1 MTNPAVIHAGEAD
14 TRALSAML
22 SRAFDD
28 DPVMAWMYPDATRRP
43 RGTER
48 FFRAYL
54 QRLLPQGEV
63 YTTDDHAG
71 VALWALPN
79 RWRTSV
85 RELMH
90 QAPLM
95 PSLGRRLPIALYGL
109 HVIESHHPSEPHH
122 YLAVLGT
129 EPERQGE
136 GIGSR
141 LLAPVLE
148 DCDANEVPAF
158 LESSKESNIAFY
170 ARHGFKVTGEVQLP
184 RGPTIWPMWRDPRP

>member
-1 MTNPAVIHAGEAD
+1 MTDAAVRQAGEAD
-14 TRALSAML
+14 ANEL
-22 SRAFDD
+22 SRMLARAFHD
-28 DPVMAWMYPDATRRP
+28 DPVMAWLFPDEARRA

-48 FFRAYL
+48 FFHAYL
-54 QRLLPQGEV
+54 RRLLPQEEV
-63 YTTDDHAG
+63 YTTPDRAG
-71 VALWALPN
+71 AALWALPD

-85 RELMH
+85 RELIR

-95 PSLGRRLPIALYGL
+95 PMFGRRLPTVLYGL
-109 HVIESHHPSEPHH
+109 HVIESHHPREPHH

-129 EPERQGE
+129 DPERQGE

-141 LLAPVLE
+141 LMGPVLE

-170 ARHGFKVTGEVQLP
+170 SRHGFKLTGEVQLP
-184 RGPTIWPMWRDPRP
+184 RGPKLWPMWRDPRP